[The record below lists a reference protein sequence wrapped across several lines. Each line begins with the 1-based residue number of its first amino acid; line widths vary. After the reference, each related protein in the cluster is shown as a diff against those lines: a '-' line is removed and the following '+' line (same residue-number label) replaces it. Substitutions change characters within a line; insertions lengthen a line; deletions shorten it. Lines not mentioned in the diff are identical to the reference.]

1 VALNGCCSSSCK
13 DILILDDEEQKKLR
27 KGQDK
32 GRNVF
37 NKAKSRMESLHHKLE
52 S

>member
-1 VALNGCCSSSCK
+1 V
-13 DILILDDEEQKKLR
+13 EEQKKLR

-37 NKAKSRMESLHHKLE
+37 NKAKSRMESLHHKKE